1 MGKYFGTDGYRG
13 EANVVLTA
21 DAAFR
26 VGKFLGWYYSRNK
39 KEGEETRIVMGKDTR
54 LSSYM
59 FEYALAAGI
68 TSTGADCY
76 LMHVTTTPSVS
87 YEARTEDFDCGVMIS
102 ASHNPY
108 YDNGIKVINGAGEKL
123 SDDIIEKI
131 EAYLDGKMGELPLAT
146 GTKIGRT
153 VDFAAGRNRYM
164 GYLIATET
172 RSFRGRRIAIDC
184 SNGSASSVAKS
195 VFDAL
200 GADTHVIN
208 NTPNGT
214 NINDRCGSTHIE
226 ALQHYVIAEGCEV
239 GFAFDGDAD
248 RCLAVDENGCLVNG
262 DQIMYVCGRFLNE
275 RGQLHKNTIVTTV
288 MSNLGLYKALD
299 RAGIRYEKTAVGD
312 RYVYENMSA
321 NHFSLGGEQSG
332 HIIFSR
338 HATTGDGILTALKIM
353 EACIE
358 QGKSLKELA
367 EDCVMYPQV
376 LENVR
381 VTDKEAA
388 QKDEEVL
395 AAVRA
400 AEQALGDDGRILV
413 RASGT
418 EPLVR
423 VMVEA
428 VNEETCQKYVDS
440 VVRVIQS
447 RGFAEEERPML

>member
-54 LSSYM
+54 RSSYM

-262 DQIMYVCGRFLNE
+262 DQIMYV
-275 RGQLHKNTIVTTV
+275 
-288 MSNLGLYKALD
+288 
-299 RAGIRYEKTAVGD
+299 
-312 RYVYENMSA
+312 
-321 NHFSLGGEQSG
+321 
-332 HIIFSR
+332 
-338 HATTGDGILTALKIM
+338 
-353 EACIE
+353 
-358 QGKSLKELA
+358 
-367 EDCVMYPQV
+367 
-376 LENVR
+376 
-381 VTDKEAA
+381 
-388 QKDEEVL
+388 
-395 AAVRA
+395 
-400 AEQALGDDGRILV
+400 
-413 RASGT
+413 
-418 EPLVR
+418 
-423 VMVEA
+423 
-428 VNEETCQKYVDS
+428 
-440 VVRVIQS
+440 
-447 RGFAEEERPML
+447 